1 MSIELCTITIVP
13 LMLLMAVFYDLK
25 SFRIPNRLNAVL
37 TVLGL
42 FTSLVYG
49 GVGYFGYGAI
59 GVILP
64 FFILYFLFYVRI
76 VGAGDIKLL
85 CGIGSFVHLGIV
97 KIIILS
103 FILTACMGVLIVTV
117 NIVSAHY
124 TRTKQLTRIHLSIP
138 IALATAIY
146 LCVG

>member
-1 MSIELCTITIVP
+1 MVKHLNFQNPYVVCTH
-13 LMLLMAVFYDLK
+13 
-25 SFRIPNRLNAVL
+25 
-37 TVLGL
+37 L
-42 FTSLVYG
+42 FIFHLSSSH
-49 GVGYFGYGAI
+49 
-59 GVILP
+59 
-64 FFILYFLFYVRI
+64 ILYFLFYVRI

-97 KIIILS
+97 KIVILS

-117 NIVSAHY
+117 NIVSAYY